1 MIDHSGSRKAHRVGI
16 TQNSNQMKQ
25 NEKMRDFIKSLEN
38 NQLSKEQEAM
48 LLVSKADDLQA
59 GNNRSCENKAS
70 SCDMSINDRRC
81 TNGTSTGCQGS
92 LNGRKCTKI
101 ETGTTEPPLK
111 EP

>member
-25 NEKMRDFIKSLEN
+25 NVKMRDFIKSLEN

-59 GNNRSCENKAS
+59 GNNRSCENKANVS
-70 SCDMSINDRRC
+70 SMNY
-81 TNGTSTGCQGS
+81 N
-92 LNGRKCTKI
+92 
-101 ETGTTEPPLK
+101 
-111 EP
+111 